1 MNRYNY
7 SRSFLGLWDKIL
19 NKRNMLIY
27 MVLTLTVTANLLQA
41 QEQLKEIYHNDYGVI
56 NRTVLLLTDLPEYN
70 ISEVRSLRKIEV
82 SLSGTVKDPSF
93 PAIRSLTGSKVL
105 QQISVEEKD
114 GDTRVI
120 ISTRTPYYLEYF
132 YLPDSDNYRLVFDI
146 YNKRYPESIEDKE
159 DFVSFYES
167 VGYSSRKEALANVF
181 DQSYPADHIA
191 ESIEKEL
198 QERRR
203 HLPSDYIDP
212 LENDRIISLSRLIQF
227 NDAIDILNRK
237 MQREEGKTLV
247 DMTDINEPIGFEI
260 NKIHWKS
267 ALLSILN
274 KKNVKMVEKGNLYL
288 LQKDRDADKRDE
300 EVKYLDNVLIEAT
313 FFEADFNTIREL
325 GIDWSTVVGGRVSLG
340 ADIRSSDQVSQN
352 LLTLR
357 GDRSFERGETTVDV
371 NTLFR
376 AFSASDKGH
385 IISRPQITVLSGE
398 TGNVQDGVD
407 YTILVPGRTAV
418 GDDIEAAHEVSVQ
431 SGTIVNVTPVVF
443 EDGDGDKAI
452 HLNINVERSSAQ
464 PDVTG
469 YSKTTAE
476 VNSQKVL
483 YNGEETVIGGLITK
497 ESVNVRRG
505 IPFLKDLPWWF
516 FGVRY
521 LTGHNRTE
529 HANKELIILIKAS
542 ILPTVEERKSI
553 QKAVADDIQHQRRQ
567 IKEIEPLFL
576 D

>member
-1 MNRYNY
+1 MNKSFY
-7 SRSFLGLWDKIL
+7 SRRVPIHRYRKRQLKIW
-19 NKRNMLIY
+19 
-27 MVLTLTVTANLLQA
+27 LTVLMPILFIGLLTGT
-41 QEQLKEIYHNDYGVI
+41 ELKEIYFNDYGVI
-56 NRTVLLLTDLPEYN
+56 NRTVLVLSELPVYN
-70 ISEVRSLRKIEV
+70 VSEVRSLKRIEV
-82 SLSGTVKDPSF
+82 SLQGTVKASPF
-93 PAIRSLTGSKVL
+93 PALKSVVDSKVL
-105 QQISVEEKD
+105 QGIRIDEKD
-114 GDTRVI
+114 GNTQVV
-120 ISTRTPYYLEYF
+120 ISTQKPYYLEYF
-132 YLPDSDNYRLVFDI
+132 YLPGDDYRLVFDI
-146 YNKRYPESIEDKE
+146 YNNRYPESLEEKE
-159 DFVSFYES
+159 DFIHFYES
-167 VGYSSRKEALANVF
+167 VGYISRKEALESAF
-181 DQSYPADHIA
+181 DKARPADRLA

-198 QERRR
+198 EERRR
-203 HLPSDYIDP
+203 HMPPGYIDP
-212 LENDRIISLSRLIQF
+212 LENDRVISFSRLIMF

-247 DMTDINEPIGFEI
+247 NMVDINEPIGFEI

-274 KKNVKMVEKGNLYL
+274 KKNVRMVEKNNLYL
-288 LQKDRDADKRDE
+288 LQRDKPDKIDE

-313 FFEADFNTIREL
+313 FFEADFNAIREL

-340 ADIRSSDQVSQN
+340 ADIRSSDQVSQS
-352 LLTLR
+352 LLTIR
-357 GDRSFERGETTVDV
+357 GDRRFESGETTVDV

-418 GDDIEAAHEVSVQ
+418 GEEVEAAHEVNVQ

-443 EDGDGDKAI
+443 EDEDGDKSI
-452 HLNINVERSSAQ
+452 HLTINVERSSAQ

-469 YSKTTAE
+469 FSKTTAE
-476 VNSQKVL
+476 VTSQKVL

-505 IPFLKDLPWWF
+505 IPFLKDLPWWV
-516 FGVRY
+516 FGIRY
-521 LTGHNRTE
+521 LTGSDRTE

-542 ILPTVEERKSI
+542 ILPTFEERKSI
-553 QKAVADDIQHQRRQ
+553 QRAVAEDIQYQRRQ
-567 IKEIEPLFL
+567 IKDIEPLFL